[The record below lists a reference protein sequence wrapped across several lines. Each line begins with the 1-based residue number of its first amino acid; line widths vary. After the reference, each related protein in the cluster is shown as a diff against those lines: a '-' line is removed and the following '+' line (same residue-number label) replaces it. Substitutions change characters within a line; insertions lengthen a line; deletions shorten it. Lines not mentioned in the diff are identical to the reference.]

1 MKDKILKYLI
11 KNKDNGYIS
20 GEKISNELDVSR
32 VAVWKYISQLKEEGF
47 IIESLRNKGYK
58 LIKNPIDIH
67 PLEIK
72 ESLNTSFIGKNIYYF
87 DTLDSTN
94 TMAKQHSKENG
105 AVIISEEQTSG
116 RGRLGRD
123 WTSPKYKGLWFSIVL
138 TPDMEP
144 QYAPMISHVAAAA
157 LIKSFVNLGFS
168 DVKCKWPNDIII
180 NGKKVCGIL
189 TELSAELS
197 RINHIVV
204 GIGINVNLE
213 ENDFPM
219 ELLDKASSLKL
230 IRGKDIERK
239 ALLVDILQNFE
250 ALYEKFEKELDIKTS
265 INICKEYSAV
275 LGKEVY
281 LINKT
286 EKEKVTAIDI
296 DDKGQLIVR
305 DAQGNFKK
313 IISGEISVRGINGYI

>member
-20 GEKISNELDVSR
+20 GEKISNELNVSR
-32 VAVWKYISQLKEEGF
+32 VAVWKYISALKEEGF
-47 IIESLRNKGYK
+47 IIDSLRNKGYK

-67 PLEIK
+67 PLELK

-157 LIKSFVNLGFS
+157 LIKSFVNLGFA

-180 NGKKVCGIL
+180 NGKKICGIL

-197 RINHIVV
+197 RINHIIV

-213 ENDFPM
+213 ESDFSM

-250 ALYEKFEKELDIKTS
+250 VLYEKFERDLDIKTS
-265 INICKEYSAV
+265 IDICKEYSAI
-275 LGKEVY
+275 LRKEVY
-281 LINKT
+281 IINKT
-286 EKEKVTAIDI
+286 EKEKVTAVDI
-296 DDKGQLIVR
+296 DDKGQLIVM
-305 DAQGNFKK
+305 DAQGNLKE

>member
-144 QYAPMISHVAAAA
+144 QYAPMISHVTAAA

>member
-11 KNKDNGYIS
+11 KNKDNGFIS
-20 GEKISNELDVSR
+20 GEKISNELNISR
-32 VAVWKYISQLKEEGF
+32 VAVWKYISALKEEGF

-87 DTLDSTN
+87 DTVDSTN
-94 TMAKQHSKENG
+94 TLARKYSKENG

-138 TPDMEP
+138 TPEMEP

-157 LIKSFVNLGFS
+157 LIKSFVNLGFT

-180 NGKKVCGIL
+180 NGKKICGIL

-197 RINHIVV
+197 RINHIIV
-204 GIGINVNLE
+204 GIGININLDE
-213 ENDFPM
+213 SDFPM
-219 ELLDKASSLKL
+219 ELLDKAGSLKL

-250 ALYEKFEKELDIKTS
+250 ALYEKFEKNLDIKTS
-265 INICKEYSAV
+265 IDICKEYSAV

-281 LINKT
+281 IINKT
-286 EKEKVTAIDI
+286 EKEKVTVVDI

-305 DAQGNFKK
+305 DAQGNLKE

>member
-20 GEKISNELDVSR
+20 GEKISNKLDVSR

-47 IIESLRNKGYK
+47 IIDSLRNKGYK

-230 IRGKDIERK
+230 IKGKDIERK

-286 EKEKVTAIDI
+286 EKEKVTAVDI
-296 DDKGQLIVR
+296 DDKGQLIVQ
-305 DAQGNFKK
+305 DAQGNLKE